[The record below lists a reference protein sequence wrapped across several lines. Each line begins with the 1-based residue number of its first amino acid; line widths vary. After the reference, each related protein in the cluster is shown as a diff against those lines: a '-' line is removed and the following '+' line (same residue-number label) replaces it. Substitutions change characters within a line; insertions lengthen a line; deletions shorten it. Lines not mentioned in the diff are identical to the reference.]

1 MLKLTRA
8 AWLALSTGLLAT
20 GVLMAPPATAP
31 TSATPKFAKKE
42 MVSCAYC
49 HVNPSGGGKR
59 NYRGTYYRKNDL
71 SFAGFDDKE
80 EAKKAGAEVA
90 PDADAHP
97 TSLTPPVMSVADAT
111 AKLKTAEA
119 AYKKA
124 PKDAAAKAAYVEA
137 LADMAHSTMLDQ
149 TLPAPKRFVDA
160 LVIVNKT
167 LKLDPAN
174 KQALADK
181 AVCESAIKV
190 QKERG
195 EAAPAAK

>member
-1 MLKLTRA
+1 MLKFNRT
-8 AWLALSTGLLAT
+8 AWLASVSTGLLGTGILLAPLAT
-20 GVLMAPPATAP
+20 P
-31 TSATPKFAKKE
+31 TQATPKFAKKE

-49 HVNPSGGGKR
+49 HVNANGGGKR
-59 NYRGTYYRKNDL
+59 NYRGAYYRKNDL

-80 EAKKAGAEVA
+80 EAKKAGVEVA
-90 PDADAHP
+90 ADADAHP
-97 TSLTPPVMSVADAT
+97 ASLTPPTMSVADAT

-124 PKDAAAKAAYVEA
+124 PKDAAVKAAYVEA

-160 LVIVNKT
+160 LATVKKT
-167 LKLDPAN
+167 LKLDPTN

-195 EAAPAAK
+195 ETPPAAK